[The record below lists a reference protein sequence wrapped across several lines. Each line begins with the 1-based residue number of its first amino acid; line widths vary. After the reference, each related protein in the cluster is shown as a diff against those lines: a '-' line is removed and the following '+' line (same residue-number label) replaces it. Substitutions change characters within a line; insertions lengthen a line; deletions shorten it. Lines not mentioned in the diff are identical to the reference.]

1 MEMKKYKLSEIASFI
16 GSGMTP
22 LRSNEKYWNSKDY
35 PWLKTEQL
43 GEYQIF
49 DTNEYISKVALEET
63 NLKLFPKNTL
73 SVAMYGEGK
82 TRGNVSILAEQM
94 TTNQA
99 CCNII
104 VNNKLA
110 NYKYVYYWLKN
121 SYYKLRSLS
130 SGIRNNLNSEDI
142 KKFEI
147 NLPPLPT
154 QQKIAAVLSSLDD
167 KIALNKKINA
177 KLEAMAKRL
186 YDYWFVQFD
195 YPDKNGKP
203 YKTSGGKMVWNEVLK
218 REIPEGWEVK
228 SINDISVSY
237 RGVGYT
243 AKDEKTEKDKNIIL
257 ILRGNNISNNH
268 IIYNGN
274 TVYVD
279 KSFVLKEQEIKK
291 FDIIIT
297 MSSGSKEHVGKS
309 AMFLFD
315 SAHSY
320 GAFCNK
326 ITPNKE
332 CQYFLENYLHSES
345 FIKYIRHSCSGTGIN
360 NLTNEHF
367 DNAKFSFPTESN
379 LQLFNKKM
387 KSIYDERAVVEK
399 EIQKLTNLRD
409 RLLPLLM
416 NGQVEVGTNNS
427 SEFCNAKLGKQAT
440 ACDMNGQVEVEG

>member
-1 MEMKKYKLSEIASFI
+1 MEMKKLPELCNITTGKLDANAAVENGMYPYFTCGEIPSRI
-16 GSGMTP
+16 
-22 LRSNEKYWNSKDY
+22 D
-35 PWLKTEQL
+35 
-43 GEYQIF
+43 EYAF
-49 DTNEYISKVALEET
+49 DTDAILLAGNNAQGNFHVSRYNGKFNAYQRTYVLTAKENCNLDYIYYS
-63 NLKLFPKNTL
+63 LKLAL
-73 SVAMYGEGK
+73 
-82 TRGNVSILAEQM
+82 IQ
-94 TTNQA
+94 
-99 CCNII
+99 
-104 VNNKLA
+104 
-110 NYKYVYYWLKN
+110 LKN
-121 SYYKLRSLS
+121 RSQGSQTKFLTMP
-130 SGIRNNLNSEDI
+130 ILNDI
-142 KKFEI
+142 SI
-147 NLPPLPT
+147 NTSLNQL
-154 QQKIAAVLSSLDD
+154 KIATVLSTLDN
-167 KIALNKKINA
+167 KIALNHRINA

-218 REIPEGWEVK
+218 RKIPEGWEVK

-332 CQYFLENYLHSES
+332 CQYF
-345 FIKYIRHSCSGTGIN
+345 FI
-360 NLTNEHF
+360 
-367 DNAKFSFPTESN
+367 
-379 LQLFNKKM
+379 
-387 KSIYDERAVVEK
+387 
-399 EIQKLTNLRD
+399 
-409 RLLPLLM
+409 
-416 NGQVEVGTNNS
+416 
-427 SEFCNAKLGKQAT
+427 
-440 ACDMNGQVEVEG
+440 

>member
-1 MEMKKYKLSEIASFI
+1 MEMKKLPELCNITTGKLDANAAVENGMYPYFTCGEIPSRI
-16 GSGMTP
+16 
-22 LRSNEKYWNSKDY
+22 D
-35 PWLKTEQL
+35 
-43 GEYQIF
+43 EYAF
-49 DTNEYISKVALEET
+49 DTDAILLAGNNAQGNFHVSRYNGKFNASQRTYVLTSKANCNLDYIYYS
-63 NLKLFPKNTL
+63 LKLAL
-73 SVAMYGEGK
+73 
-82 TRGNVSILAEQM
+82 IQ
-94 TTNQA
+94 
-99 CCNII
+99 
-104 VNNKLA
+104 
-110 NYKYVYYWLKN
+110 LKN
-121 SYYKLRSLS
+121 RSQGSQTKFLTMP
-130 SGIRNNLNSEDI
+130 ILNDI
-142 KKFEI
+142 SI
-147 NLPPLPT
+147 NTSLNQL
-154 QQKIAAVLSSLDD
+154 KIATVLSTLDN
-167 KIALNKKINA
+167 KIALNHRINA

-218 REIPEGWEVK
+218 RKIPEGWEVK

-399 EIQKLTNLRD
+399 EIQKLTNLRG

-416 NGQVEVGTNNS
+416 NGQVEV
-427 SEFCNAKLGKQAT
+427 E
-440 ACDMNGQVEVEG
+440 